1 MDFSINPIA
10 LGDQWLAFADRR
22 LYSIHQSCGGVVPE
36 GSSSYKS
43 TVIYAAKSITKGL
56 KELGET
62 VASNFMG
69 PKRVNGREVNLGG
82 GSCPGLIAHF
92 VAHLNV
98 PIVALEFDASGML
111 LATADKLGH
120 NFNVFRIQ
128 PHPLSSAQA
137 AIHHLYTL
145 YRGDTTAKV
154 MDISFSLD
162 SRWIA
167 ISTHR
172 GTTHVYP
179 ITPYGGSIGMRTHK
193 SVCVV
198 NRLSRFQRSAGLDD
212 APSSGRNSPVLS
224 TSPGVSKL
232 AFEPSPNLAY
242 QNPRYPPYPSPVTIK
257 PLAQL
262 RQPLLQNLIESIA
275 PGPSPSHSPPSNK
288 SSKVACPEQ
297 IVKVASIFG
306 ATRGWLAGSPTVPRE
321 IKRHSV
327 DSLFVMAYHGN
338 LIEYYLEP
346 KPISSLPQEKITEDS
361 PIALEVH
368 ASAQWSL
375 VRESTSYEIG
385 PPLLS
390 SNPLLL
396 PREKSRPRSE
406 SPAQS
411 RQKENSE
418 DKWMAQVEIYT
429 HAGPP
434 RRLWMGPQFTFKSLP
449 GTGHLAGDQTSS
461 ETFTD
466 PSLTFPYPG
475 SHSPRHS
482 MESDH
487 FDPDNIMNR
496 LRSDL
501 ADAMLDTPQISS
513 GSHKRDSGGG
523 LSDSP
528 TGDDQ
533 GFDFS
538 DIMDIS
544 CDPPGPSSI
553 GTNSSSQDIPMPMQ
567 EEQIQAVTAK
577 LHQVAVTSQPG
588 ATTECVSPFWGS
600 RTPSLEECRALTSSA
615 EELASTLDRPRVEE
629 RNVSSF
635 AWIPI
640 DPPKP
645 VSQSTSIRK
654 PEPLDRRDSPKGAWG
669 RRVETFSN
677 DDVTLKPSWNVVDDI
692 LSQNNNNNHLPED
705 AFPPIISGVSKSA
718 TTSEDDLWTAKEG
731 NRKDRRR
738 KKRKNRTDEGND
750 EVIFTP
756 GTFTIPKN
764 LSPSSSP
771 ILPIA
776 QNLSPSFDVDLD
788 HFHTAEEFHD
798 PLESSPLHVNLPRK
812 EALLK
817 SIHEGDDLARALEE
831 ASSDEGNIPV
841 KTTVGNV
848 KGEAD
853 EMFPFRE
860 SSSDEDEG
868 RITVRVRRRNVLLS
882 HNHSLND
889 EEDDDRDT
897 SGDDRKLQGGDTTD
911 TTDEDQSSLCSFT
924 SVDSSLNS
932 TDVQFSSPSSFD
944 VSNASPPVGEL
955 NSSRTI
961 ES

>member
-1 MDFSINPIA
+1 MYNDKTMSFLWKYFGTDKFKSNISNNQIGFYFVITKISCDLEERNLRSCIRCRNIINMSGESGRPAKSVQGQRVKPEPVHEKSFVENVVPQTYNNPAHYEGKERITWAWVIPANGEALEVFSWRKGPVRTLKILVTPNISDSLVDPFSLKRPILAICDAAGPGPKFHTVSFISLKTGDQVKTIKFYSPVQDIYSNKNVVVVSFPEKLAIFEATSFNEMFSISTCYRCPGLSINPIA

-69 PKRVNGREVNLGG
+69 PKVSSSQPQAPAQSSSTPGVVTIIDTQRVNGREVNLGG

-198 NRLSRFQRSAGLDD
+198 NRFQRSAGLDD

-275 PGPSPSHSPPSNK
+275 PAPSPSHSPPSNK
-288 SSKVACPEQ
+288 SSKVSCPEQ

-449 GTGHLAGDQTSS
+449 GTGHLAA
-461 ETFTD
+461 
-466 PSLTFPYPG
+466 G
-475 SHSPRHS
+475 SHSPRLTDRLS
-482 MESDH
+482 MESDPL
-487 FDPDNIMNR
+487 DPDNVMTR

-513 GSHKRDSGGG
+513 GSHKRDSV
-523 LSDSP
+523 LY
-528 TGDDQ
+528 
-533 GFDFS
+533 
-538 DIMDIS
+538 IRY
-544 CDPPGPSSI
+544 
-553 GTNSSSQDIPMPMQ
+553 
-567 EEQIQAVTAK
+567 QIN
-577 LHQVAVTSQPG
+577 P
-588 ATTECVSPFWGS
+588 ECKKH
-600 RTPSLEECRALTSSA
+600 CY
-615 EELASTLDRPRVEE
+615 
-629 RNVSSF
+629 RN
-635 AWIPI
+635 
-640 DPPKP
+640 
-645 VSQSTSIRK
+645 
-654 PEPLDRRDSPKGAWG
+654 
-669 RRVETFSN
+669 
-677 DDVTLKPSWNVVDDI
+677 
-692 LSQNNNNNHLPED
+692 
-705 AFPPIISGVSKSA
+705 
-718 TTSEDDLWTAKEG
+718 
-731 NRKDRRR
+731 
-738 KKRKNRTDEGND
+738 
-750 EVIFTP
+750 
-756 GTFTIPKN
+756 
-764 LSPSSSP
+764 
-771 ILPIA
+771 
-776 QNLSPSFDVDLD
+776 
-788 HFHTAEEFHD
+788 
-798 PLESSPLHVNLPRK
+798 
-812 EALLK
+812 LL
-817 SIHEGDDLARALEE
+817 
-831 ASSDEGNIPV
+831 
-841 KTTVGNV
+841 
-848 KGEAD
+848 
-853 EMFPFRE
+853 
-860 SSSDEDEG
+860 
-868 RITVRVRRRNVLLS
+868 
-882 HNHSLND
+882 
-889 EEDDDRDT
+889 
-897 SGDDRKLQGGDTTD
+897 
-911 TTDEDQSSLCSFT
+911 
-924 SVDSSLNS
+924 
-932 TDVQFSSPSSFD
+932 
-944 VSNASPPVGEL
+944 
-955 NSSRTI
+955 
-961 ES
+961 